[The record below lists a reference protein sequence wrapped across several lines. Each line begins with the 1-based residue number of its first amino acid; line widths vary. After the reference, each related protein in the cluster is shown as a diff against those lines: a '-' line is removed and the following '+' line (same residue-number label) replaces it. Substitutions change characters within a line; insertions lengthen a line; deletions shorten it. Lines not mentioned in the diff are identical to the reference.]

1 MGRSLHKVEI
11 KYIKGTGAFAST
23 SGKDQKTFR
32 EEYIL
37 PYSLISFY
45 GIINENGAEE
55 TKMTEEDISSLMDG
69 IWNGTK
75 NLISRAK
82 MGQLP
87 RLLLQIEYEEENYFI
102 GDLNNRISLTHKLG
116 DDKLIRNIN
125 DFKIDVSS
133 LLTSIEKDKEK
144 ISKIYYKFD
153 ENISFVGYET
163 SEGLLAKFEE
173 LSIQTSEFE
182 F

>member
-69 IWNGTK
+69 IWNGNK
-75 NLISRAK
+75 NLISRSK
-82 MGQLP
+82 MGQFP

-153 ENISFVGYET
+153 ENISFVEYGS
-163 SEGLLAKFEE
+163 SEKLLAKFEE
-173 LSIQTSEFE
+173 LSIETSEFD